1 MWCGVH
7 EIRNTIIGQ
16 TVRSHTG
23 FVNDV
28 PKATTA
34 DSTRDGSKTFL
45 LIPEAEYALIVT
57 LFRFNMSNY

>member
-1 MWCGVH
+1 LGEPDGAQKDKSLMWCGVH

-28 PKATTA
+28 PKATAPIPRTTA
-34 DSTRDGSKTFL
+34 PR
-45 LIPEAEYALIVT
+45 
-57 LFRFNMSNY
+57 LFS